1 MNRYHPIANPNRDL
15 TINGTT
21 IRHLYIDD
29 RIWVHNADLA
39 DAIGALAKGSLL
51 TGVSAKWKRKWRED
65 LGGGKATRAATY
77 LVAEGLL
84 QRSMSMKRYSDSYP
98 RLREAI
104 NQIRTLEAERRT
116 KHAEA
121 LTTAT
126 PGAAPKEEPTLPL
139 KLDPMEKALAEALAD
154 EASEALADEASEAL
168 QESAEVLD
176 RVEKAKKSLAPLT
189 PAALRNANL
198 GKRQRQVRERMSQ
211 IQHLLD
217 LMYEDLVDAAIEKDI
232 TL

>member
-1 MNRYHPIANPNRDL
+1 MNRYHPIANPDRDL
-15 TINGTT
+15 TINGTP
-21 IRHLYIDD
+21 IRHIYDAD

-77 LVAEGLL
+77 MLTEGLL

-104 NQIRTLEAERRT
+104 DQIRTIEAERRT
-116 KHAEA
+116 QHAEA
-121 LTTAT
+121 LTTAAHGT
-126 PGAAPKEEPTLPL
+126 DPKDEPTLPMAFTQ
-139 KLDPMEKALAEALAD
+139 PPALVAEAA
-154 EASEALADEASEAL
+154 EAP
-168 QESAEVLD
+168 QESVAEVLG
-176 RVEKAKKSLAPLT
+176 RVEEAKKSLAPVT

-198 GKRQRQVRERMSQ
+198 GKRQRQIRERMSQ

-217 LMYEDLVDAAIEKDI
+217 LMAEDLVDAAIENPI
-232 TL
+232 TN

>member
-1 MNRYHPIANPNRDL
+1 MNRYHPIANPDRDL
-15 TINGTT
+15 TINGTP
-21 IRHLYIDD
+21 IRHIYDAD

-39 DAIGALAKGSLL
+39 EAIGALAKGSLL

-84 QRSMSMKRYSDSYP
+84 QRSMSMKRDSDSYP
-98 RLREAI
+98 RLRDAI
-104 NQIRTLEAERRT
+104 DQIRTLEAERRT
-116 KHAEA
+116 QHAEA
-121 LTTAT
+121 LTTAAH
-126 PGAAPKEEPTLPL
+126 GADPKEEPTLPMAFTQ
-139 KLDPMEKALAEALAD
+139 PPALAAEAA
-154 EASEALADEASEAL
+154 ESP
-168 QESAEVLD
+168 QESVEEVLG
-176 RVEKAKKSLAPLT
+176 RVEEAKKSLAPFT

-217 LMYEDLVDAAIEKDI
+217 LMAEDLVDAAIENPI
-232 TL
+232 TN

>member
-1 MNRYHPIANPNRDL
+1 MNRYHPIANPDRDL
-15 TINGTT
+15 TINGTP
-21 IRHLYIDD
+21 IRHIYNAD
-29 RIWVHNADLA
+29 RIWVHNTDIAE
-39 DAIGALAKGSLL
+39 AIGALAKGSLL
-51 TGVSAKWKRKWRED
+51 TGVSNKWKRKWRED

-77 LVAEGLL
+77 MTTEGLL
-84 QRSMSMKRYSDSYP
+84 QRSMSMKRDSDSYL

-104 NQIRTLEAERRT
+104 DQIRTLEAERRT

-154 EASEALADEASEAL
+154 EASEAL

-176 RVEKAKKSLAPLT
+176 RVKKAKKSLAPLT

>member
-1 MNRYHPIANPNRDL
+1 MNRYHPIANPDRDL

-39 DAIGALAKGSLL
+39 EAIGALAKGSLL
-51 TGVSAKWKRKWRED
+51 IGVSAKWKRKWRED
-65 LGGGKATRAATY
+65 LGGGKATRAVTY

-84 QRSMSMKRYSDSYP
+84 QRSMSMKRDSDSYP
-98 RLREAI
+98 RLRDAI
-104 NQIRTLEAERRT
+104 DQISTLEAERRT
-116 KHAEA
+116 QHAEA
-121 LTTAT
+121 LTTGAH
-126 PGAAPKEEPTLPL
+126 GAAPKEEPTLPITL
-139 KLDPMEKALAEALAD
+139 TKHAEALAD
-154 EASEALADEASEAL
+154 EAAEAP
-168 QESAEVLD
+168 QESVEEVLG
-176 RVEKAKKSLAPLT
+176 RVEEAKKSLAPFT

-217 LMYEDLVDAAIEKDI
+217 LMAEDLVDAAIENPI
-232 TL
+232 TN

>member
-1 MNRYHPIANPNRDL
+1 MNSYYPTISPDRDL
-15 TINGTT
+15 TINGTP
-21 IRHLYIDD
+21 IRHLYCDD
-29 RIWVHNADLA
+29 RIWVHNTDLA
-39 DAIGALAKGSLL
+39 EAIGALAKGSLL

-84 QRSMSMKRYSDSYP
+84 QRSLKMKSDSDSYP

-104 NQIRTLEAERRT
+104 DQICTLEAERRT
-116 KHAEA
+116 QHAAA
-121 LTTAT
+121 LTTAV
-126 PGAAPKEEPTLPL
+126 PGVVPKEEPTLPI
-139 KLDPMEKALAEALAD
+139 ALTKPAEALAD
-154 EASEALADEASEAL
+154 EATEAP
-168 QESAEVLD
+168 QESAEVLE
-176 RVEKAKKSLAPLT
+176 RVEEAKKSLAPFT

-217 LMYEDLVDAAIEKDI
+217 LMYEDLVDASLEKDI

>member
-1 MNRYHPIANPNRDL
+1 MNTYYPVASPNTDL
-15 TINGTT
+15 TINGTP

-39 DAIGALAKGSLL
+39 TAIGALAKGCLL
-51 TGVSAKWKRKWRED
+51 SGVSPKWKRKWRED

-84 QRSMSMKRYSDSYP
+84 QRSMSMKRDSDSYP
-98 RLREAI
+98 RLRDAI
-104 NQIRTLEAERRT
+104 NQIRELEASRRSQ
-116 KHAEA
+116 HAEA
-121 LTTAT
+121 LTATAD
-126 PGAAPKEEPTLPL
+126 ASAIKEEPTLPI
-139 KLDPMEKALAEALAD
+139 KLDPMEKALTKALAD
-154 EASEALADEASEAL
+154 EAAEAP

-189 PAALRNANL
+189 PANLRSANL

-232 TL
+232 TN

>member
-1 MNRYHPIANPNRDL
+1 MNRYHPIATPDRDL
-15 TINGTT
+15 TINGTP
-21 IRHLYIDD
+21 IRHIYDAD
-29 RIWVHNADLA
+29 RIWVHNTDIAE
-39 DAIGALAKGSLL
+39 AIGALAKGSLL

-77 LVAEGLL
+77 MTTEGLL
-84 QRSMSMKRYSDSYP
+84 QRSMSMKRDSDSYP
-98 RLREAI
+98 RLRAAI

-126 PGAAPKEEPTLPL
+126 PGAAPKEEPTLPMTL
-139 KLDPMEKALAEALAD
+139 TEPPALTAEAA
-154 EASEALADEASEAL
+154 ESP
-168 QESAEVLD
+168 QESAEVLG
-176 RVEKAKKSLAPLT
+176 RVEEAKKSLAPFT

-198 GKRQRQVRERMSQ
+198 GKRQRQIRERMSQ

>member
-1 MNRYHPIANPNRDL
+1 MNRYHPIISPDRDL
-15 TINGTT
+15 TINGTP
-21 IRHLYIDD
+21 IRHIYDAD

-84 QRSMSMKRYSDSYP
+84 QRSMSMKRDSDSYP

-104 NQIRTLEAERRT
+104 DQIRTLEAERRT
-116 KHAEA
+116 QHAEA

-126 PGAAPKEEPTLPL
+126 NGAAPKEEPTLPI
-139 KLDPMEKALAEALAD
+139 KLELMKQALAEPG
-154 EASEALADEASEAL
+154 SEAEEAHQKL
-168 QESAEVLD
+168 AEVIE
-176 RVEKAKKSLAPLT
+176 RVEKAMKSLSPLT
-189 PAALRNANL
+189 APALRNANL

-211 IQHLLD
+211 IQHLLN

-232 TL
+232 TN

>member
-1 MNRYHPIANPNRDL
+1 MNRYHPIANPDRDL
-15 TINGTT
+15 TINGTP
-21 IRHLYIDD
+21 IRHIYDAD

-51 TGVSAKWKRKWRED
+51 TGVSAKWKSKWRED

-84 QRSMSMKRYSDSYP
+84 QRSMSMKRDSDSYP
-98 RLREAI
+98 RLRDAI
-104 NQIRTLEAERRT
+104 DQIRTLEAERRT
-116 KHAEA
+116 QHAET
-121 LTTAT
+121 LTTAAH
-126 PGAAPKEEPTLPL
+126 GAAPKEEPTLPITL
-139 KLDPMEKALAEALAD
+139 TKHAEALAD
-154 EASEALADEASEAL
+154 EAAEAP
-168 QESAEVLD
+168 QESVAEVLG
-176 RVEKAKKSLAPLT
+176 RVEEAKKSLAPFT

-217 LMYEDLVDAAIEKDI
+217 LMAEDLVDAAIENPV
-232 TL
+232 TN

>member
-1 MNRYHPIANPNRDL
+1 MNRYHPIANPDRDL
-15 TINGTT
+15 IINGTA
-21 IRHLYIDD
+21 IRHIYDAD

-39 DAIGALAKGSLL
+39 EAIGALANGSLL

-77 LVAEGLL
+77 LVTEGLL
-84 QRSMSMKRYSDSYP
+84 QRSMSMKRDSDSYP

-104 NQIRTLEAERRT
+104 DQIRTLEAARRT
-116 KHAEA
+116 RHAEA
-121 LTTAT
+121 LTTAAH
-126 PGAAPKEEPTLPL
+126 GADPKDEPTLPMTL
-139 KLDPMEKALAEALAD
+139 TEPPALTAEAA
-154 EASEALADEASEAL
+154 ESP
-168 QESAEVLD
+168 QESAEVLG
-176 RVEKAKKSLAPLT
+176 RVEEAKKSLAPFT

-217 LMYEDLVDAAIEKDI
+217 LMYEDLVDAALEKDI
-232 TL
+232 TN

>member
-1 MNRYHPIANPNRDL
+1 MNRYHPIANPDRDL
-15 TINGTT
+15 TINGTP
-21 IRHLYIDD
+21 IRHIYNAD
-29 RIWVHNADLA
+29 RIWVHNTDIAE
-39 DAIGALAKGSLL
+39 AIGALAKGSLL

-77 LVAEGLL
+77 MTTEGLL
-84 QRSMSMKRYSDSYP
+84 QRSMSMKRDSDSYP

-116 KHAEA
+116 QHAEA
-121 LTTAT
+121 LTTAAH
-126 PGAAPKEEPTLPL
+126 GADPKEEPTLPMAFTQ
-139 KLDPMEKALAEALAD
+139 PPALAAEAA
-154 EASEALADEASEAL
+154 EAP
-168 QESAEVLD
+168 QESVEEVLG
-176 RVEKAKKSLAPLT
+176 RVEEAKKSLAPFT

>member
-1 MNRYHPIANPNRDL
+1 MNRYHPIAAPDTDL
-15 TINGTT
+15 TINGTP
-21 IRHLYIDD
+21 IRHIYDAD

-39 DAIGALAKGSLL
+39 EAIGALAKGSLL

-77 LVAEGLL
+77 MTTEGLL
-84 QRSMSMKRYSDSYP
+84 QRSMSMKRDSESCP
-98 RLREAI
+98 RLRDAI

-116 KHAEA
+116 QHAAA
-121 LTTAT
+121 LTTAAH
-126 PGAAPKEEPTLPL
+126 GADPKDEPTLPMTL
-139 KLDPMEKALAEALAD
+139 TEPPALTAEAA
-154 EASEALADEASEAL
+154 ESP
-168 QESAEVLD
+168 QESAEVLG
-176 RVEKAKKSLAPLT
+176 RVEEAKKSLAPFT

-198 GKRQRQVRERMSQ
+198 GKRQRQIRERMSQ

>member
-1 MNRYHPIANPNRDL
+1 MNRYHPIAAPDTDL

-21 IRHLYIDD
+21 IRHLYDAD

-77 LVAEGLL
+77 MTTEGLL
-84 QRSMSMKRYSDSYP
+84 QRSMSMKRDSDSYP

-116 KHAEA
+116 QHAA
-121 LTTAT
+121 TLTTAAH
-126 PGAAPKEEPTLPL
+126 GADPKDEPTLPMTL
-139 KLDPMEKALAEALAD
+139 TEPPALAD
-154 EASEALADEASEAL
+154 KAAEAP
-168 QESAEVLD
+168 QESAEVLG
-176 RVEKAKKSLAPLT
+176 RVEEAKKSLAPFT

-198 GKRQRQVRERMSQ
+198 GKRQRQIRERMSQ

-217 LMYEDLVDAAIEKDI
+217 LMAEDLVDAAIEKDI

>member
-1 MNRYHPIANPNRDL
+1 MSIYYPVASPDTDL
-15 TINGTT
+15 TINGTP

-39 DAIGALAKGSLL
+39 TAIGALAKGCLL
-51 TGVSAKWKRKWRED
+51 SGVSPKWKRKWRED
-65 LGGGKATRAATY
+65 LGGGKTTRAATY

-84 QRSMSMKRYSDSYP
+84 QRSMSMKRDSDSYP
-98 RLREAI
+98 RLRDAI
-104 NQIRTLEAERRT
+104 NQIRELEASRRSQ
-116 KHAEA
+116 HAEA
-121 LTTAT
+121 LTATADASAT
-126 PGAAPKEEPTLPL
+126 KEEPTLPI
-139 KLDPMEKALAEALAD
+139 KLDPMEKALTKALAD
-154 EASEALADEASEAL
+154 EAAEAP

-189 PAALRNANL
+189 PANLRSANL

-232 TL
+232 TN

>member
-1 MNRYHPIANPNRDL
+1 MNRYHPIANPDRDL
-15 TINGTT
+15 TINGTP
-21 IRHLYIDD
+21 IRHIYDAD

-84 QRSMSMKRYSDSYP
+84 QRSMSMKRDSDSYP
-98 RLREAI
+98 RLRDAI
-104 NQIRTLEAERRT
+104 DQIRTLEAERRT
-116 KHAEA
+116 QHAAA

-126 PGAAPKEEPTLPL
+126 PGAAPKEEPTLPMTL
-139 KLDPMEKALAEALAD
+139 TAPPALTAEAA
-154 EASEALADEASEAL
+154 ESP
-168 QESAEVLD
+168 QESVEEVLG
-176 RVEKAKKSLAPLT
+176 RVEEAKKRLAPFT
-189 PAALRNANL
+189 PATLRNANL

>member
-1 MNRYHPIANPNRDL
+1 MSIYYPVASPDTDL
-15 TINGTT
+15 TINGTP

-39 DAIGALAKGSLL
+39 TAIGALAKGCLL
-51 TGVSAKWKRKWRED
+51 SGVSPKWKRKWRED

-84 QRSMSMKRYSDSYP
+84 QRSMSMKRDSDSYP
-98 RLREAI
+98 RLRDAI
-104 NQIRTLEAERRT
+104 NQIRELEASRRSQ
-116 KHAEA
+116 HAEA
-121 LTTAT
+121 LTATADASAT
-126 PGAAPKEEPTLPL
+126 KEEPTLPI
-139 KLDPMEKALAEALAD
+139 KLDPMEKALTKALAD
-154 EASEALADEASEAL
+154 EAAEAP

-189 PAALRNANL
+189 PANLRSTNL

-217 LMYEDLVDAAIEKDI
+217 LLREDLVDAAIEKDI
-232 TL
+232 TN

>member
-1 MNRYHPIANPNRDL
+1 MNRYHPIAAPDTDL

-21 IRHLYIDD
+21 VRHIYDAD
-29 RIWVHNADLA
+29 RVWVHNADLA
-39 DAIGALAKGSLL
+39 EAIGALAKGSLL
-51 TGVSAKWKRKWRED
+51 SGVSAKWKRKWRED

-77 LVAEGLL
+77 MTTEGLL
-84 QRSMSMKRYSDSYP
+84 QRSMSMKRDSDRYP

-104 NQIRTLEAERRT
+104 DQIRTLEAERRT
-116 KHAEA
+116 QHAEA

-126 PGAAPKEEPTLPL
+126 PGAAPKEEPTLPMTL
-139 KLDPMEKALAEALAD
+139 TEPPALTAEAA
-154 EASEALADEASEAL
+154 ESP
-168 QESAEVLD
+168 QESAEVLG
-176 RVEKAKKSLAPLT
+176 RVEEAKKSLAPFT

-198 GKRQRQVRERMSQ
+198 GKRQRQIRERMSQ

-232 TL
+232 TN

>member
-1 MNRYHPIANPNRDL
+1 MNRYHPIANPDRDL
-15 TINGTT
+15 TINGTP
-21 IRHLYIDD
+21 IRHIYDAD
-29 RIWVHNADLA
+29 RIWVHNTDLA
-39 DAIGALAKGSLL
+39 EAIGALAKGSLL

-84 QRSMSMKRYSDSYP
+84 QRSLKMKRDSDSYP
-98 RLREAI
+98 RLRAAI
-104 NQIRTLEAERRT
+104 DQIRTLEAERRT
-116 KHAEA
+116 QHAEA

-126 PGAAPKEEPTLPL
+126 PGAAPKEEPTLPMTL
-139 KLDPMEKALAEALAD
+139 TAPPALAD
-154 EASEALADEASEAL
+154 EVAEAP
-168 QESAEVLD
+168 QKSAEVLD
-176 RVEKAKKSLAPLT
+176 RVEEAKKSLAPFT

>member
-1 MNRYHPIANPNRDL
+1 MNRYHPIANPDRDL
-15 TINGTT
+15 IINGTP
-21 IRHLYIDD
+21 IRHIYYAD
-29 RIWVHNADLA
+29 RIWVHNTDIAE
-39 DAIGALAKGSLL
+39 AIGALAKGSLL

-77 LVAEGLL
+77 MTTEGLL
-84 QRSMSMKRYSDSYP
+84 QRSMSMKRDSDSYP

-104 NQIRTLEAERRT
+104 DQIRTLEAERRT
-116 KHAEA
+116 QHAEA

-126 PGAAPKEEPTLPL
+126 PGAAPKEEPTLPMTL
-139 KLDPMEKALAEALAD
+139 TEPPALTAEAA
-154 EASEALADEASEAL
+154 ESP
-168 QESAEVLD
+168 QESAEVLG
-176 RVEKAKKSLAPLT
+176 RVEEAKKSLAPFT

-198 GKRQRQVRERMSQ
+198 GKRQRQIRERMSQ

-217 LMYEDLVDAAIEKDI
+217 LMAEDLVDAAIEKDI

>member
-1 MNRYHPIANPNRDL
+1 MSIYYPVASPDTDL
-15 TINGTT
+15 TINGTP

-39 DAIGALAKGSLL
+39 TAIGALAKGCLL
-51 TGVSAKWKRKWRED
+51 SGVSPKWKRKWRED

-84 QRSMSMKRYSDSYP
+84 QRSMSMKRDSDSYP
-98 RLREAI
+98 RLRDAI
-104 NQIRTLEAERRT
+104 NQIRELEASRRSQ
-116 KHAEA
+116 HAEA
-121 LTTAT
+121 LTATADASAT
-126 PGAAPKEEPTLPL
+126 KEEPTLPI
-139 KLDPMEKALAEALAD
+139 KLDPMEKALTKALAD
-154 EASEALADEASEAL
+154 EAAEAP

-189 PAALRNANL
+189 PANLRSANL

-232 TL
+232 TN

>member
-1 MNRYHPIANPNRDL
+1 MNRYHPIANPDRDL
-15 TINGTT
+15 IINGTP
-21 IRHLYIDD
+21 IRHIYDAD
-29 RIWVHNADLA
+29 RIWVHNTDIAE
-39 DAIGALAKGSLL
+39 AIGALAKGSLL

-77 LVAEGLL
+77 MTTEGLL
-84 QRSMSMKRYSDSYP
+84 QRSMSMKRDSDSYP

-104 NQIRTLEAERRT
+104 DQIRTLEAERRT
-116 KHAEA
+116 QHAEA

-126 PGAAPKEEPTLPL
+126 PGAAPKEEPTLPMTL
-139 KLDPMEKALAEALAD
+139 TAPPALAD
-154 EASEALADEASEAL
+154 EAAEAP
-168 QESAEVLD
+168 QESAEVLG
-176 RVEKAKKSLAPLT
+176 RVEEAKKSLAPFT

-198 GKRQRQVRERMSQ
+198 GKRQRQIRERMSQ

>member
-1 MNRYHPIANPNRDL
+1 MNRYHPIANPDRDL
-15 TINGTT
+15 TINGTP
-21 IRHLYIDD
+21 IRHLYNDD

-39 DAIGALAKGSLL
+39 EAIGALAKGSLL
-51 TGVSAKWKRKWRED
+51 IGVSAKWKRKWRED

-84 QRSMSMKRYSDSYP
+84 QRSMSMKRDSDSYP

-104 NQIRTLEAERRT
+104 DQIRTLEAERRT
-116 KHAEA
+116 QHAEA
-121 LTTAT
+121 LTTAAHGT
-126 PGAAPKEEPTLPL
+126 AAHGTDPKDEPTLPMAFTQ
-139 KLDPMEKALAEALAD
+139 PPALAD
-154 EASEALADEASEAL
+154 EAAEVP
-168 QESAEVLD
+168 QESVAEVLG
-176 RVEKAKKSLAPLT
+176 RVEEAKKSLAPFT

-217 LMYEDLVDAAIEKDI
+217 LMAEDLVDAAIENPI
-232 TL
+232 TN